1 VLEGALATGRYQVVR
16 RIGAGGMGVVYEA
29 EDRERGQRVALKT
42 ISNPDVEKV
51 YQLKREFRGL
61 ADLSHPNLVALYD
74 LVVDSDACFF
84 TMELLDG
91 DDLLAYLWN
100 RPLDSPSA
108 DWALAATADDI
119 PPGSPANA
127 YALAGAPPVGQLGT
141 PPTRTRSDTDP
152 APVPGMPGR
161 SPTKVPC
168 ACDLDKLRLALP
180 QLARGLHALHSA
192 GKIHRD
198 VKPAN
203 IRVTS
208 EGRVVL
214 LDFGLVAEH
223 ERRRGYE
230 SGSIVGTVAYMAPEQ
245 CNADSSLSPAADWY
259 SVGVV
264 IFQALTG
271 KLPFEGSP
279 ARVVLDKQTKN
290 APGPSDLAT
299 GIPDDLDQLCR
310 QLLDRDPAARP
321 SGRALMARL
330 GLDDERSLTG
340 LSKSRDG
347 GFAGRDA
354 ELDHLDGALAAVGKG
369 RASVAIVRAP
379 SGMGKSA
386 LVGRFFE
393 RARATHEDMV
403 VLRGRCFD
411 REDVPYK
418 AIDDL
423 IDELSSWWLEL
434 PEDEAKAL
442 LPTDACLLPSLFPVL
457 GRVPAIADAPRTRTV
472 ADPQELRTY
481 AFAALREA
489 LQRLT

>member
-1 VLEGALATGRYQVVR
+1 
-16 RIGAGGMGVVYEA
+16 M
-29 EDRERGQRVALKT
+29 
-42 ISNPDVEKV
+42 
-51 YQLKREFRGL
+51 
-61 ADLSHPNLVALYD
+61 
-74 LVVDSDACFF
+74 
-84 TMELLDG
+84 
-91 DDLLAYLWN
+91 
-100 RPLDSPSA
+100 
-108 DWALAATADDI
+108 
-119 PPGSPANA
+119 
-127 YALAGAPPVGQLGT
+127 
-141 PPTRTRSDTDP
+141 RSDTDP
-152 APVPGMPGR
+152 APIPGMPGR

-310 QLLDRDPAARP
+310 QFLDRDPAARP

-330 GLDDERSLTG
+330 GFEHHPI
-340 LSKSRDG
+340 
-347 GFAGRDA
+347 GRPPNIPP
-354 ELDHLDGALAAVGKG
+354 GA
-369 RASVAIVRAP
+369 
-379 SGMGKSA
+379 
-386 LVGRFFE
+386 
-393 RARATHEDMV
+393 
-403 VLRGRCFD
+403 
-411 REDVPYK
+411 
-418 AIDDL
+418 
-423 IDELSSWWLEL
+423 
-434 PEDEAKAL
+434 
-442 LPTDACLLPSLFPVL
+442 
-457 GRVPAIADAPRTRTV
+457 
-472 ADPQELRTY
+472 
-481 AFAALREA
+481 
-489 LQRLT
+489 